1 MKVAKALRTHNH
13 PSINLQPPTI
23 DVNWNWLEALAAAG
37 NLAYTVLMLYER
49 RIGWAFG
56 FVASA
61 LGVALF
67 LHSQVYAQAA
77 LSAYYMAMGA
87 YGWWSWGRH
96 NGKELSITRR
106 PAEFHAAM
114 IVGGLLLAGA
124 INFLL
129 LLMRDA
135 QFTVL
140 DGFATAFSLLAT
152 WMLARKILENW
163 AYWIAADLVAIVLYA
178 LLGLWWYAALYAIY
192 VGLSIAALIRWGKQ
206 LRAKERASA

>member
-1 MKVAKALRTHNH
+1 
-13 PSINLQPPTI
+13 
-23 DVNWNWLEALAAAG
+23 VNWNWLEALAAAG

-61 LGVALF
+61 LGVVLF
-67 LHSQVYAQAA
+67 LHAQVYAQAA
-77 LSAYYMAMGA
+77 LSAYYVAMGA
-87 YGWWSWGRH
+87 YGWWSWGKH
-96 NGKELSITRR
+96 DGKELNITRR
-106 PAEFHAAM
+106 PAQFHAAM
-114 IVGGLLLAGA
+114 ILGGLLLAGA

-140 DGFATAFSLLAT
+140 DGIATAFSLLAT

-163 AYWIAADLVAIVLYA
+163 AYWIAADLVAIILYA

-192 VGLSIAALIRWGKQ
+192 VGISAAALVRWGRQ
-206 LRAKERASA
+206 HRAKERAGA